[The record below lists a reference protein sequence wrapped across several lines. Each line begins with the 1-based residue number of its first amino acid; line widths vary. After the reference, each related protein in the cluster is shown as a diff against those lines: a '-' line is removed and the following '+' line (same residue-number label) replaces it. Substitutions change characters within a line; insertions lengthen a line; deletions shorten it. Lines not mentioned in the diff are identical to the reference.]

1 MQRNRRI
8 EGMTGDVLGSWNPNT
23 HELIDVQ
30 GRTAIANTYLEA
42 LDIMRERWSWVVLYQ
57 M

>member
-8 EGMTGDVLGSWNPNT
+8 KGMTGDVLGCWNPNT
-23 HELIDVQ
+23 HTVTDVQ
-30 GRTAIANTYLEA
+30 GRTARADTFLEA